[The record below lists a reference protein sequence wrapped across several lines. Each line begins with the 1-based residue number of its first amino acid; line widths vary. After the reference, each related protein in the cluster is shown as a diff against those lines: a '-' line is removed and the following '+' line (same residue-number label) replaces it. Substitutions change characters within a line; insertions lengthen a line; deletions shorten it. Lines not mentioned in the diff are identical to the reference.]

1 MRLLAFL
8 DMCQSQYNL
17 LLGLRL
23 CGLAWSNEN
32 GKPQEMLTTWLK
44 SELLSFSVCY
54 LLFVIIDCRMFE
66 YLLYESFIC
75 SAPKWINRKKS
86 RHMSTIVPK
95 WKYYTFILRQAW
107 RTLWNPNYRCINYI
121 FSHHFGCL
129 AGILE
134 TKSRICIFFGIVD
147 IGHVGWIV
155 FAINPALPS
164 CSSACQKL
172 IDCDA
177 KNNKNWYARH
187 SKWMLWWPAVHFEMR
202 CKPEHCRCAIYCD
215 GISWNVI
222 FHSHRDKMSVWEING
237 A

>member
-177 KNNKNWYARH
+177 KNNKNWYPRQY
-187 SKWMLWWPAVHFEMR
+187 SNECYDDQLLILKWDANLNTVDVQFTVMAFHEMLYSIATEIR
-202 CKPEHCRCAIYCD
+202 CLYER
-215 GISWNVI
+215 
-222 FHSHRDKMSVWEING
+222 
-237 A
+237 